1 VNPMFAQSAEAMAA
15 DLLLDDI
22 ARLLPQLHKQAAP
35 ARGPESAGFDHAST
49 QRRTT

>member
-1 VNPMFAQSAEAMAA
+1 MFAQSAEAMAA